1 MTITQIVWLTIA
13 VTLGILCVFG
23 LGFCGGSIFEL
34 GRSLNEIRRELF
46 DNNRDLKA
54 LEKMQKEHDA
64 HIELLKKLEKN
75 YNETLLWYSQES
87 ERNDNVKE
95 LFMRQQQEKPKD
107 AR

>member
-1 MTITQIVWLTIA
+1 MSTIDIITVVA
-13 VTLGILCVFG
+13 VLVGVLLVFG
-23 LGFCGGSIFEL
+23 LGFSSGSMYEL
-34 GRSLNEIRRELF
+34 ERSLNEIRRELF
-46 DNNRDLKA
+46 EKGRDLKA

-75 YNETLLWYSQES
+75 YNDALLWYSQES
-87 ERNDNVKE
+87 ERNDNVRE